1 MPKQSS
7 GVIKLK
13 NSAKFSH
20 PCSTKMPFRHH
31 FIAGSIITIP
41 ISKSYGK
48 SLGKISFIKIEESA
62 IEKNKIS

>member
-20 PCSTKMPFRHH
+20 PGSTKMPFRHH
-31 FIAGSIITIP
+31 FIAGSIVIIP
-41 ISKSYGK
+41 ISKSYRE
-48 SLGKISFIKIEESA
+48 SLRKISKKNEKSVIA
-62 IEKNKIS
+62 KNKIS

>member
-20 PCSTKMPFRHH
+20 IGSTKMPFRHH

-41 ISKSYGK
+41 ISKRYQE
-48 SLGKISFIKIEESA
+48 SLRNISFMKTKESA
-62 IEKNKIS
+62 ISKNKIS

>member
-20 PCSTKMPFRHH
+20 IGSTKMPFRHH

-41 ISKSYGK
+41 ISKRYQE
-48 SLGKISFIKIEESA
+48 SLRNISFMNTKESA
-62 IEKNKIS
+62 ISKNKIS

>member
-13 NSAKFSH
+13 NIAKFSH
-20 PCSTKMPFRHH
+20 SGNTKMPFRHH

-41 ISKSYGK
+41 ISKSYRE
-48 SLGKISFIKIEESA
+48 SLEKISFMKTEESA
-62 IEKNKIS
+62 IAKNKIS

>member
-20 PCSTKMPFRHH
+20 PGNTKMPFRHH

-41 ISKSYGK
+41 ISKSYRK
-48 SLGKISFIKIEESA
+48 SLGKISFIKVEESA
-62 IEKNKIS
+62 IEK